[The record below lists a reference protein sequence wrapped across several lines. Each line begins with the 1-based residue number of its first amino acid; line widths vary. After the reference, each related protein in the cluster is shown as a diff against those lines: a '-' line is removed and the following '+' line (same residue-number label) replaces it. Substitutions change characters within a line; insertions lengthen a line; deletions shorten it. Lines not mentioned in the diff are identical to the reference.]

1 MGANQSHNP
10 ENEIS
15 RLKLEEQN
23 KLLREKIKNQEL
35 SNKLQVLQNLLEK
48 QRIDSVI
55 RGKSPNPLLTNP
67 QLQKAF
73 LQSPAMQKQ
82 FLESIQK
89 NQNIEINENQYQQIN
104 KLIEILFFSHPHS
117 ILIFCSI
124 VISVVGF
131 TILYVLV
138 CILKR

>member
-55 RGKSPNPLLTNP
+55 RGKSPNPLLNKSPITEGFSTESGYAETVFWNP
-67 QLQKAF
+67 YK
-73 LQSPAMQKQ
+73 K
-82 FLESIQK
+82 IK
-89 NQNIEINENQYQQIN
+89 I
-104 KLIEILFFSHPHS
+104 
-117 ILIFCSI
+117 
-124 VISVVGF
+124 
-131 TILYVLV
+131 
-138 CILKR
+138 